1 MSNKGIDLTQFEGME
16 EWEVEK
22 RPDGGYAIKTG
33 RDNFSLEEAETIA
46 KLPTL
51 IAELKRCYKQND
63 LLTKAFMMAGN
74 NGCYMTMCEECDDVH
89 TPDDE
94 CPFVCEHC
102 DEKKC
107 ECSASE

>member
-1 MSNKGIDLTQFEGME
+1 MSNERIDLEYLLEEDSLLQDLNWSIARFEQ
-16 EWEVEK
+16 VEK
-22 RPDGGYAIKTG
+22 LVKEMT
-33 RDNFSLEEAETIA
+33 
-46 KLPTL
+46 
-51 IAELKRCYKQND
+51 AELKRCYKQND